1 MPAYD
6 GGIRMRKLLL
16 AGVACVAAWSMSGA
30 ANAATVYESAT
41 TGVPGAAPVTT
52 PKPGEL
58 VVNIDLRI
66 NTYVQGTWNSFA
78 GGGAAPNNVNGVGS
92 KASPLGIAGYAR
104 AYLGVSGKT
113 TSGINYGLF
122 WEIRQDF
129 TANTGSATDLSSG
142 VSGESGTGTPFWRR
156 NYAYIGTDTLGTV
169 RLGQTDSSDLY
180 LVGVFDD
187 YGTGGWNGDLP
198 LNGSGGPIWPWMDI
212 GNYYTSAKI
221 VYLSPSLAGFDFGI
235 GYEPNAATMTDG
247 LFNENLVSTS
257 DMASDLAKR
266 RNTIDGALRYKGA
279 FGPVGIAASGILMY
293 GGHVL
298 AGPIN
303 PGINGVTNFDNFELK
318 DVGLALTTFGLTV
331 GGNYLWGQWNGAG
344 AAKPDGQPNA
354 YAWIGGAEYAI
365 GPLLVGAA
373 YYQFQYAGT
382 VGAVTARRDSGV
394 QIGANYNIAPGLQV
408 IAEYLWGNSR
418 QNAVNAA
425 GTEPSSVPGSRYYYQ
440 EQDVG
445 IGLQLRW

>member
-1 MPAYD
+1 
-6 GGIRMRKLLL
+6 MRKLLL
-16 AGVACVAAWSMSGA
+16 AGAACVAAWSMSGA
-30 ANAATVYESAT
+30 ANAATVYESSS
-41 TGVPGAAPVTT
+41 TGYPAAAKAPVVN

-66 NTYVQGTWNSFA
+66 NTYVQGTWNTGQ
-78 GGGAAPNNVNGVGS
+78 GGGAAPANVNGVGS
-92 KASPLGIAGYAR
+92 KASPLGIAGYGR

-113 TSGINYGLF
+113 TTGINYGLF
-122 WEIRQDF
+122 WEIRQNF
-129 TANTGSATDLSSG
+129 SANTGSAGDLSNG
-142 VSGESGTGTPFWRR
+142 VSGESSAGTLFWRR
-156 NYAYIGTDTLGTV
+156 NYAYIGTDTLGTL

-198 LNGSGGPIWPWMDI
+198 VTGIPIWPWMDV

-221 VYLSPSLAGFDFGI
+221 VYLSPSLAGFDFGV

-247 LFNENLVSTS
+247 LFNQNLVSTS
-257 DMASDLAKR
+257 DLASDLSRR
-266 RNTIDGALRYKGA
+266 RNTIDGAIRYKGA
-279 FGPVGIAASGILMY
+279 FGPVGIAASGIMMY

-298 AGPIN
+298 PGPTN
-303 PGINGVTNFDNFELK
+303 AGINGVRDFDNFELK

-331 GGNYLWGQWNGAG
+331 GGNYLWGQWNGQG
-344 AAKPDGQPNA
+344 ATKPDGQPNA

-394 QIGANYNIAPGLQV
+394 QIGANYNLAPGLQV

-418 QNAVNAA
+418 QNAVTATGSA
-425 GTEPSSVPGSRYYYQ
+425 PSTAPGSRFYEQ
-440 EQDVG
+440 EQDIG
-445 IGLQLRW
+445 LGLQLRW

>member
-1 MPAYD
+1 
-6 GGIRMRKLLL
+6 MRKLLL

-30 ANAATVYESAT
+30 ANAATVYESAS
-41 TGVPGAAPVTT
+41 TGYPGKAPVVA

-92 KASPLGIAGYAR
+92 KASPIGISGYGR

-122 WEIRQDF
+122 WEIRQNF
-129 TANTGSATDLSSG
+129 TANTGSSSDLSSG
-142 VSGESGTGTPFWRR
+142 VSGESGTGTLFWRR
-156 NYAYIGTDTLGTV
+156 NYAYIGTDALGTL

-198 LNGSGGPIWPWMDI
+198 LNGSGGPIWPWPDV

-257 DMASDLAKR
+257 AMASDLAKR

-279 FGPVGIAASGILMY
+279 FGPVGIAASGLLIY

-298 AGPIN
+298 PGPTN
-303 PGINGVTNFDNFELK
+303 AGINGVRNFDNFEVK

-331 GGNYLWGQWNGAG
+331 GGNYIWGQFNGQG
-344 AAKPDGQPNA
+344 ATKPDGQPNA

-382 VGAVTARRDSGV
+382 VGAVTTRRDSGV

-418 QNAVNAA
+418 QNAVTAT
-425 GTEPSSVPGSRYYYQ
+425 GTAPSAVPGSRYYYQ

>member
-1 MPAYD
+1 
-6 GGIRMRKLLL
+6 MRKLLL
-16 AGVACVAAWSMSGA
+16 AGVTCVAAWSMSGA
-30 ANAATVYESAT
+30 ANAATVYESAS
-41 TGVPGAAPVTT
+41 TGYPGKAPVVT

-92 KASPLGIAGYAR
+92 KASPLGISGYGR

-122 WEIRQDF
+122 WEIRQNF
-129 TANTGSATDLSSG
+129 TANTGSSSDLSSG
-142 VSGESGTGTPFWRR
+142 VSGESGTGTLFWRR

-221 VYLSPSLAGFDFGI
+221 VYLSPSFAGFDFGV

-266 RNTIDGALRYKGA
+266 KNTIDGAIRYKGA
-279 FGPVGIAASGILMY
+279 FGPVGIAASGIMMY

-298 AGPIN
+298 PGPTN
-303 PGINGVTNFDNFELK
+303 TGINGVRNFDNFELK

-425 GTEPSSVPGSRYYYQ
+425 GTEPSAVPGSRYYYQ